1 MTAPTDTKAK
11 THLRI
16 AALIATLAFILAA
29 LVAVPPAFAHPGPHY
44 AFSLQSGFLHPVT
57 GLDHMLAMVAV
68 GLWAGLNGGRA
79 VWIWPLAFVAAM
91 LAGGAAGMAQ
101 LTVPYVEPGILTSL
115 VLLGLVVAMGL
126 RAPTAVGA
134 VLVGLFAVLH
144 GHAHG
149 AELPAGASALG
160 YAAGFATATLLL
172 HAMGIA
178 IVRTAGQGTGA
189 LAVRSAGALVA
200 LSGLV
205 LFVR

>member
-1 MTAPTDTKAK
+1 MTAPSDTQAGA
-11 THLRI
+11 HLRVT
-16 AALIATLAFILAA
+16 AFIATLAFIFAV
-29 LVAVPPAFAHPGPHY
+29 LVAVPPVFAHPGPHY

-91 LAGGAAGMAQ
+91 LAGGAAGMAH
-101 LTVPYVEPGILTSL
+101 LAAPYVEPGILVSL
-115 VLLGLVVAMGL
+115 VILGLAVAVGL
-126 RAPTAVGA
+126 RAPTAIGA
-134 VLVGLFAVLH
+134 VLVGLFAFLH

-149 AELPAGASALG
+149 AELPVGASALG
-160 YAAGFATATLLL
+160 YAAGFAVATGLL
-172 HAMGIA
+172 HVVGIT

-189 LAVRSAGALVA
+189 LAVRSAGVLVA